1 VAIVIIYAH
10 LSFEC
15 KTSKYFT
22 FSPSPHDIST
32 FPMIYKVCEKKK
44 KKRSAEVSN
53 MQLHTL
59 AYKNS
64 HFEGVLTTPTPFAG

>member
-1 VAIVIIYAH
+1 
-10 LSFEC
+10 
-15 KTSKYFT
+15 
-22 FSPSPHDIST
+22 
-32 FPMIYKVCEKKK
+32 MIDKNLCKVCEKKKKK